1 MKCENLQFNLSIYL
15 DDCLSADERA
25 PVDAH
30 LAECAS
36 CRQTLIDFQELRK
49 SLRVMTRPEMPDYVL
64 NSVRRAVA
72 DELQTADTTSPL
84 FLFPSASRG
93 WLQSFLMPYSVGVAA
108 SLILGFLVL
117 GVLLSGVTGNG
128 TNKEF
133 ASVAPK
139 YSQPVMLTN
148 PRLTQNENFIF
159 DSSDIPL
166 GSKDFS
172 NARLSVSG
180 ESPSVN
186 PTGALIALTKS
197 LVRGE
202 MKDEEVVV
210 VADVFGNGLA
220 QISEIIEPPQN
231 AQTLANL
238 NKALN
243 TDPDFAPFVPASFDK
258 RADSVQIVLKIQ
270 RVDVNVGKLKSKNN
284 K

>member
-15 DDCLSADERA
+15 DDCLTEDERA
-25 PVDAH
+25 LVDTH
-30 LAECAS
+30 LAQCPV
-36 CRQTLIDFQELRK
+36 CRQKLADFQELRNN
-49 SLRVMTRPEMPDYVL
+49 LRVLARPEIPDYVL
-64 NSVRRAVA
+64 NSVRSAVA
-72 DELQTADTTSPL
+72 GELNTIGTSPL

-93 WLQSFLMPYSVGVAA
+93 WLQSFLMPYSVGVVA
-108 SLILGFLVL
+108 SLLLGFMVL
-117 GVLLSGVTGNG
+117 GVLLSGVNGNRQN
-128 TNKEF
+128 TEF
-133 ASVAPK
+133 ASVTPK
-139 YSQPVMLTN
+139 YNQTLILTN
-148 PRLTQNENFIF
+148 PKLNGNENFIF

-166 GSKDFS
+166 SSRDFS
-172 NARLSVSG
+172 TSRLSVSG

-220 QISEIIEPPQN
+220 QIAEVIEPPQD
-231 AQTLANL
+231 AQTLYNL

-270 RVDVNVGKLKSKNN
+270 RVDVNVRRLKSKN
-284 K
+284 KK